1 MGGVSSAVSPSEE
14 AKLVER
20 ARQGDVDAFEALIVQ
35 YERKVYNLAYRL
47 TGNPED
53 ASDLAQE
60 AFVRVYQSLGD
71 FRGDSSFAT
80 WLYRIVANACRDELR
95 RRQRQ
100 RTVSLEVTVEN
111 EDGEMVRQYAD
122 EGEGPDQALE
132 RVELQRLVRETL
144 ATLDEDHRQ
153 ILILRDFQDLSYQD
167 IAELLNLS
175 LGTVKSRINRA
186 RNALKEKLARELELL
201 QSRVVYN
208 SRRRHGNEL

>member
-1 MGGVSSAVSPSEE
+1 MSPSEE

>member
-1 MGGVSSAVSPSEE
+1 MSPSEE

-20 ARQGDVDAFEALIVQ
+20 ARQGDVDAFEALIIQ

-122 EGEGPDQALE
+122 EGEGPDQTLE

-167 IAELLNLS
+167 IADLLNLS

-186 RNALKEKLARELELL
+186 RHALKVKLARELELL

>member
-1 MGGVSSAVSPSEE
+1 MSSAVSPSEE

>member
-1 MGGVSSAVSPSEE
+1 MTPSDE

-20 ARQGDVDAFEALIVQ
+20 ARLGDVDAFEALVSQ

-60 AFVRVYQSLGD
+60 AFVRVYQSLAD

-80 WLYRIVANACRDELR
+80 WLYRIVSNACRDELR

-100 RTVSLEVTVEN
+100 RTVPLDLPVDS

-122 EGEGPDQALE
+122 DSDGPDQTLE
-132 RVELQRLVRETL
+132 RRELQRLVRETIE
-144 ATLDEDHRQ
+144 TLDEDHRQ
-153 ILILRDFQDLSYQD
+153 VLILRDFQDLSYQD
-167 IAELLNLS
+167 IAELLNVS

-201 QSRVVYN
+201 TPRVVYT
-208 SRRRHGNEL
+208 SRRRQGHEL

>member
-1 MGGVSSAVSPSEE
+1 VSPSEE